1 MAKILYGV
9 AGEGF
14 GHSSRSHL
22 TANRLRQAGH
32 DVLFAASNKSYG
44 YLAKYF
50 PGAVT
55 PIHGLTFNYQNGAVS
70 LPKTFFSNLAGVGA
84 MIKTNYT
91 AFTKTYRE
99 FAPDV
104 VITDF
109 EPFTSFWAYWHN
121 VPCIS
126 VDHEHF
132 LSKCE
137 FEMPRTSIPARL
149 SSKYITKYYLTGV
162 HSHIVLNFFKADTVN
177 DRVKLTGPVIRDA
190 LSGYKPCNDGDF
202 IIVYAT
208 SETCLP
214 GFLELAKQFPSQ
226 KFYLY
231 GFSIEGERGNCL
243 FKKHDGD
250 EFLYDLSRCRGV
262 VATGGFSLI
271 SECLYYR
278 KKMYIKP
285 IDRQVEQMINA
296 YHMEKT
302 GGGMCVS
309 NLTKS
314 SLQSFLNSLDE
325 PYELDWDNVLLPDN
339 DKYFS
344 LLSNSLEK
352 ITDGRVSLP
361 GLSPMMPWNNNQ
373 LAYI

>member
-22 TANRLRQAGH
+22 TAKRLQQAGH
-32 DVLFAASNKSYG
+32 EVMFAASNKSYK
-44 YLAKYF
+44 YLKQYF
-50 PGAVT
+50 PEAVT
-55 PIHGLTFNYQNGAVS
+55 PVHGFTFNYQNGAVS
-70 LPKTFFSNLAGVGA
+70 LAKTFFSNLAALGA

-109 EPFTSFWAYWHN
+109 EPFTAFWAYLN
-121 VPCIS
+121 NIPCIS

-132 LSKCE
+132 LCKCE
-137 FEMPRTSIPARL
+137 FEMPPTSMAARL
-149 SSKYITKYYLTGV
+149 SSKFVTRFYLTGV
-162 HSHIVLNFFKADTVN
+162 HSHIVLNFFKANPIN
-177 DRVKLTGPVIRDA
+177 DKVKITGPVVRDE
-190 LSGYKPCNDGDF
+190 LTRYKPTSEGDF

-208 SETCLP
+208 SETCLS

-226 KFYLY
+226 KFHLY
-231 GFSIEGERGNCL
+231 GFSIEGARGNCV
-243 FKKHDGD
+243 FKQHNAD
-250 EFLYDLSRCRGV
+250 EFLYDLSRCMGV

-278 KKMYIKP
+278 KKMFVKP
-285 IDRQVEQMINA
+285 IDKQVEQMINA
-296 YHMEKT
+296 HHLAKI

-309 NLTKS
+309 SLTKS
-314 SLQSFLNSLDE
+314 SLELFIKSLDE
-325 PYELDWDNVLLPDN
+325 PYELDEDNVLLPDN
-339 DKYFS
+339 DRYFS
-344 LLSNSLEK
+344 LLSKSLEEV
-352 ITDGRVSLP
+352 TGGRVSLP
-361 GLSPMMPWNNNQ
+361 GLSPMMPWHKNR